1 MERKV
6 RAIVSMR
13 KGLAALAL
21 SVFASVMA
29 AMPAFAQTSIKV
41 EAPNIVGADEQFNVT
56 FIIEGEDRPS
66 EFVWDKGEDFDL
78 VWGPQQG
85 SSTSIQIINGKRTKS
100 SQFTYIYI
108 LKPRKTGQCVIP
120 PALAKFKNK
129 EASSQ
134 PKAVKVLDNAS
145 SSGQQSSQDSQS
157 SASSRQSGTIASDD
171 LYLSLKVSRTDVVL
185 GEPVTAELKLY
196 QRVGVAGFEGARFPS
211 FNGFWS
217 QETAAPTN
225 IEFEREDVNGQLYN
239 SALLRRYVLIPQ
251 QTGRLTI
258 DPAELVCLVN
268 VRTSSRSGN
277 SIFDSFFDD
286 GYTTVRKRINSKAVT
301 VNVRDLPAGAP
312 ADFGGGVGQ
321 YRISARLSRNDL
333 KAHEAGSLI
342 VTISGRGNISLLEAP
357 ELRFPPDF
365 EVYDVKSTTNADKS
379 TGGTSGSRVF
389 EYPFIPRSHG
399 DFTIGP
405 VTYSYYDVNAGK
417 YVSVSSEALDL
428 RVEKGSVQS
437 QDAQTVQTPSADRK
451 DVKNLGEDIRFIV
464 LDKPDYSFSRTF
476 MVNSIGFWIAFSLLA
491 IAAFAAWLIFK
502 GMAARKADVAGTRTR
517 RATKMAL
524 ARLRTA
530 SGYLRQNLG
539 AAFYE
544 ELHKALLGYISD
556 KLNIGVEDLNKENIS
571 SRLLEGGVA
580 QELVDSYISLV
591 DACEYARYSPDSG
604 NEAMTTHYNE
614 AVRIISSIDSTM
626 KSHKKTTT
634 AYGAMSLIVL
644 MLAMPAVMRAGNE
657 NVLLDSLW
665 QKGVSAYSDGSWE
678 ESAGA
683 WESLR
688 GTGVESAELYY
699 NLGNAYFK
707 ATEIGKAV
715 LNYERALRIDPSFS
729 DARFNLEFARSMV
742 QDRIDEVPEFIL
754 KTWAR
759 KISYLMNSDAWAI
772 LSLVLF
778 AAFLAMML
786 LFLLGPRAGLK
797 RTGFY
802 SAIVLILL
810 SAGCYGFSVWQRN
823 VYRRAD
829 SAVVMKPVSSV
840 KSSPS
845 EESSKDLFLLHEGT
859 EVGVLDSVGKWVNIS
874 LSDGR
879 QGWIPAADIEII

>member
-1 MERKV
+1 MDRKN
-6 RAIVSMR
+6 RI
-13 KGLAALAL
+13 LAL
-21 SVFASVMA
+21 LKAGLLSFVFFALMPVTV
-29 AMPAFAQTSIKV
+29 PAFAQASIKV

-56 FIIEGEDRPS
+56 FIIEGEDRPT
-66 EFVWDKGEDFDL
+66 EFIWDKGEDFDL

-85 SSTSIQIINGKRTKS
+85 SSTSVSIVNGKRTKS

-108 LKPRKTGQCVIP
+108 LRPKRTGQCVIP
-120 PALAKFKNK
+120 SAVAKFKNK
-129 EASSQ
+129 EAASS
-134 PKAVKVLDNAS
+134 PKSVKVLEQGS
-145 SSGQQSSQDSQS
+145 STSSQQSSG
-157 SASSRQSGTIASDD
+157 SASSGGGSQTTGSISSDD
-171 LYLSLKVSRTDVVL
+171 LYLSLKLSRTDVVL

-196 QRVGVAGFEGARFPS
+196 QRVGIAGFEGARFPS

-217 QETAAPTN
+217 QETAAPIN
-225 IEFEREDVNGQLYN
+225 IEFEREDVGGQLYN

-251 QTGRLTI
+251 QTGKLTI
-258 DPAELVCLVN
+258 EPAELICLVN
-268 VRTSSRSGN
+268 VRTASRTGN

-286 GYTTVRKRINSKAVT
+286 GYTTVRKRINSRPVT
-301 VNVRDLPAGAP
+301 VNVRELPAGAP
-312 ADFGGGVGQ
+312 AGFGGGVGQ
-321 YRISARLSRNDL
+321 FRISASLSKNEL

-342 VTISGRGNISLLEAP
+342 VTVSGRGNLSLLEAP
-357 ELRFPPDF
+357 ELKFPPDF

-379 TGGTSGSRVF
+379 TGGTTGSRVF

-405 VTYSYYDVNAGK
+405 VMYSYYDVNAGK
-417 YVSVSSEALDL
+417 YVTISSDALEL
-428 RVEKGSVQS
+428 SVEKGSVQS
-437 QDAQTVQTPSADRK
+437 QEGQAVQTPSAERK

-464 LDKPDYSFSRTF
+464 RDLPKYSFGRTF
-476 MVNSIGFWIAFSLLA
+476 IVNSLGFWLAFVLLSL
-491 IAAFAAWLIFK
+491 AAAAAWLVFR

-524 ARLRTA
+524 ARLKTA

-544 ELHKALLGYISD
+544 ELHRALLGYISD

-580 QELVDSYISLV
+580 QDLVDSYISLV

-626 KSHKKTTT
+626 KSHKKT

-644 MLAMPAVMRAGNE
+644 MLVLPAVMRAE
-657 NVLLDSLW
+657 NQNALLDSLW
-665 QKGVSAYSDGSWE
+665 QNGVSAYSDGRWE
-678 ESAGA
+678 ESADA

-688 GTGVESAELYY
+688 GAGVESAELYY

-707 ATEIGKAV
+707 STEIGRAV

-778 AAFLAMML
+778 AAFLAMLL
-786 LFLLGPRAGLK
+786 LFLLGPGVGLR

-802 SAIVLILL
+802 SSIVLIML

-879 QGWIPAADIEII
+879 QGWIQAGDIEVI

>member
-1 MERKV
+1 MDRKN
-6 RAIVSMR
+6 RI
-13 KGLAALAL
+13 LAL
-21 SVFASVMA
+21 LKAGLLSFVFFALMPVTV
-29 AMPAFAQTSIKV
+29 PAFAQASIKV

-56 FIIEGEDRPS
+56 FIIEGEDRPT
-66 EFVWDKGEDFDL
+66 EFIWDKGEDFDL

-85 SSTSIQIINGKRTKS
+85 SSTSVSIVNGKRTKS

-108 LKPRKTGQCVIP
+108 LRPKRTGQCVIP
-120 PALAKFKNK
+120 SAVAKFKNK
-129 EASSQ
+129 EAASS
-134 PKAVKVLDNAS
+134 PKSVKVLEQGS
-145 SSGQQSSQDSQS
+145 STSSQQSSG
-157 SASSRQSGTIASDD
+157 SASSGGGSQTTGSISSDD
-171 LYLSLKVSRTDVVL
+171 LYLSLKLSRTDVVL

-196 QRVGVAGFEGARFPS
+196 QRVGIAGFEGARFPS

-225 IEFEREDVNGQLYN
+225 IEFEREDVGGQLYN

-251 QTGRLTI
+251 QTGKLTI
-258 DPAELVCLVN
+258 EPAELICLVN
-268 VRTSSRSGN
+268 VRE
-277 SIFDSFFDD
+277 
-286 GYTTVRKRINSKAVT
+286 
-301 VNVRDLPAGAP
+301 LPAGAP
-312 ADFGGGVGQ
+312 AGFGGGVGQ
-321 YRISARLSRNDL
+321 FRISASLSKNEL

-342 VTISGRGNISLLEAP
+342 VTVSGRGNLSLLEAP
-357 ELRFPPDF
+357 ELKFPPDF

-379 TGGTSGSRVF
+379 TGGTTGSRVF

-405 VTYSYYDVNAGK
+405 VMYSYYDVNAGK
-417 YVSVSSEALDL
+417 YVTISSDALEL
-428 RVEKGSVQS
+428 SVEKGSVQS
-437 QDAQTVQTPSADRK
+437 QEGQAVQTPSAERK

-464 LDKPDYSFSRTF
+464 RDLPKYSFGRTF
-476 MVNSIGFWIAFSLLA
+476 IVNSLGFWLAFVLLSL
-491 IAAFAAWLIFK
+491 AAVAAWLVFR

-524 ARLRTA
+524 ARLKTA

-544 ELHKALLGYISD
+544 ELHRALLGYISD

-580 QELVDSYISLV
+580 QDLVDSYISLV

-626 KSHKKTTT
+626 KSHKKT

-644 MLAMPAVMRAGNE
+644 MLVLPAVMRAE
-657 NVLLDSLW
+657 NQNALLDSLW
-665 QKGVSAYSDGSWE
+665 QNGVSAYSDGRWE
-678 ESAGA
+678 ESADA

-688 GTGVESAELYY
+688 GAGVESAELYY

-707 ATEIGKAV
+707 STEIGRAV

-778 AAFLAMML
+778 AAFLAMLL
-786 LFLLGPRAGLK
+786 LFLLGPRVGLR

-802 SAIVLILL
+802 SSIVLIML

-879 QGWIPAADIEII
+879 QGWIQAGDIEVI